1 MLLHVNEQPFRYRY
15 LDWKSKMYSNHIT
28 LNGFTG
34 KKNSPD
40 QMTMQQALQYNPLL
54 LQYQLVSYQTKKKEV
69 QNKNKSR
76 LVTVQFNLHWQIER
90 DSPAGEGYG

>member
-1 MLLHVNEQPFRYRY
+1 MQPQEEQEAVNVILWNAVHVHEQPFRYRY

-40 QMTMQQALQYNPLL
+40 QMTMQQALQHNPLL
-54 LQYQLVSYQTKKKEV
+54 LQYQLVSYQTKEKRSIK
-69 QNKNKSR
+69 
-76 LVTVQFNLHWQIER
+76 
-90 DSPAGEGYG
+90 

>member
-1 MLLHVNEQPFRYRY
+1 
-15 LDWKSKMYSNHIT
+15 MYSNHIT

-54 LQYQLVSYQTKKKEV
+54 LQYQLVSYQTKEKRSTK
-69 QNKNKSR
+69 
-76 LVTVQFNLHWQIER
+76 
-90 DSPAGEGYG
+90 